1 MRNQCC
7 FTPEQ
12 CCSGPGSATS
22 LREKNFRAIKQINS
36 VAEQCCNFKKQCC
49 SAIKQSITVRDRIV
63 FATKKTVGVTRMTGA
78 VRALPVSVA
87 KKSIN
92 DALPVMSETEFI
104 FTDRHG
110 FPLLSSSVTRSVSL
124 PPSTHKAIHARQTPA
139 VHADGRGRSRPPA
152 CAEPINHGNPQKM
165 RIPTAVT

>member
-1 MRNQCC
+1 MEQRVSGKKRGFLDLELGFIVTEQSVVVRKQCW
-7 FTPEQ
+7 F
-12 CCSGPGSATS
+12 
-22 LREKNFRAIKQINS
+22 
-36 VAEQCCNFKKQCC
+36 VKKQ
-49 SAIKQSITVRDRIV
+49 RR
-63 FATKKTVGVTRMTGA
+63 FAAKKTVGVTRITGA
-78 VRALPVSVA
+78 VKALPVSVA

-139 VHADGRGRSRPPA
+139 VHADGRG
-152 CAEPINHGNPQKM
+152 
-165 RIPTAVT
+165 